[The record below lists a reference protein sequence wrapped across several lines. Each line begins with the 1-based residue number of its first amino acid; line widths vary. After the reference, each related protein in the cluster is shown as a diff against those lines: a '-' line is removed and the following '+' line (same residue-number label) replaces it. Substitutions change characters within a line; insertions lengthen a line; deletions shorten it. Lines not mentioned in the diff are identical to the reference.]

1 MSISALW
8 DGFSL
13 WIMHAGLPTVA
24 LYHAFCLS
32 SFYNVAAEDATGLEK
47 AANVCLSPVQY
58 LFAGQVAIPVTSQEG
73 SITGYHLEQRFTYE
87 DPSMWRKTAVAY
99 LVLPPAVLAGSILKG
114 LSFFSSDTRSRR
126 DRMSLSLSSLGFET
140 VSNRGYYQSLGV
152 DLVSFDEAEKIS
164 SQGYERRPGD
174 ADKLKAE
181 KEALK
186 EIVTLLNKEEI
197 VYWLD
202 CGTCLG
208 AYRYGGNIP
217 WDWDVDIAILQPD
230 FDNVRHVLSAL
241 DPDKYVVQDWSSRD
255 KPKTYLKVYVKE
267 TDSLIDIYHF
277 AIDAEK
283 KEIHSILSNGD
294 CVFLPESWKIRENR
308 FVMPTPF
315 SFVFPLKK
323 ASFDGIEAYVPC
335 QTEKYLQQRYGQN
348 ISPARVYD
356 ATTGQYE
363 KDQAHPYWQELYT
376 R

>member
-1 MSISALW
+1 MSVSALW

-13 WIMHAGLPTVA
+13 WIMHAGLPAVA
-24 LYHAFCLS
+24 LYHLFCLS

-58 LFAGQVAIPVTSQEG
+58 LFAGQSAIPVLSQDG
-73 SITGYHLEQRFTYE
+73 AVVGYRLEQRFNYQ
-87 DPSMWRKTAVAY
+87 DPALWGKTAAAY
-99 LVLPPAVLAGSILKG
+99 CALPSSFLAGSILKG
-114 LSFFSSDTRSRR
+114 LSFFSSDTRSRQEK
-126 DRMSLSLSSLGFET
+126 MSLSLASFGVETTSKREYYKSLGI
-140 VSNRGYYQSLGV
+140 

-174 ADKLKAE
+174 SDRLKAE
-181 KEALK
+181 KAALK
-186 EIVTLLNKEEI
+186 EIVALLNKEEI

-230 FDNVRHVLSAL
+230 FDNVRHVLSSL
-241 DPDKYVVQDWSSRD
+241 DPDKYTVQDWSSRD

-308 FVMPTPF
+308 FVMQTPF

-323 ASFDGIEAYVPC
+323 ASFDGIDAYVPC

-348 ISPARVYD
+348 IGPARVYD
-356 ATTGQYE
+356 ATTGRYE
-363 KDQAHPYWQELYT
+363 KDPEHPYWQELYT